1 MIDNRYSNKKLPFFF
16 AEWKMQKPV
25 LPPHCVMEKKASN
38 V

>member
-1 MIDNRYSNKKLPFFF
+1 MIGIQNSNRKVGFF

-25 LPPHCVMEKKASN
+25 LPPHCVMDKKASN